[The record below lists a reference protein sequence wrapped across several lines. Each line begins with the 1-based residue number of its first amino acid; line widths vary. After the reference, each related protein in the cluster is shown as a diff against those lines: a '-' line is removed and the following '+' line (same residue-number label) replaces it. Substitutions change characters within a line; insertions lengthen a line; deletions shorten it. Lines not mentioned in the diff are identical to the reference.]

1 MWGRV
6 VFSLFV
12 IMVQHPNFR
21 NVNKMFFFKFFA
33 VLFLGL
39 SLFSCQKEEEEH
51 IDETQDEETITA
63 SSPLTGLLLRTS
75 QNPGAYDDIIDGNGC
90 TAVVLPVT
98 VIANGQ
104 QVTINSPEDITI
116 IQEIFN
122 LFPND
127 TDTLEI
133 FFPINLELFDY
144 TQITVNTQAE
154 LDALADTCGTND
166 VEIGCLD
173 FVYPISFFTYN
184 SDQQQTGTVT
194 INNDLELF
202 IFLQNLGPNDF
213 ISLDFPIS
221 VILEDGTTVEANSN
235 QELQTL
241 IDDCV
246 TNTNNDPIDIS
257 QFEEDLT
264 TGVWYV
270 DYFFDD
276 YDETDNYAGYEFT
289 FALDGTAQ
297 AVKASVITAGT
308 WALVDNFKFDLFFG
322 TAAPLDELDEDWE
335 ILEATAEIITLKHIS
350 GDGSTDFLTFSRT
363 PNTGG
368 NNTELNLFI
377 ENLITG
383 NWYVNLLEENG
394 TDHTSNFDAYEFTFF
409 GNGSATAVSSGNT
422 INGFW
427 TAEVNSGNLD
437 FIMNFETSTN
447 GDFAALNDDW
457 KVLEATQT
465 IIRLSDVSGGGGG
478 TDYLTF
484 GREPNGGGGLDPQEL
499 RDILES
505 GTWYVEKFL
514 DDGNDETSEFNGY
527 DFNFY
532 SNQTVYATNGTE
544 YVYGI
549 WIVTVT
555 GQELN
560 FEFDMDSPINGAD
573 DDEYKTLQYTTT
585 SATFITR
592 NSQGEI
598 EDTLI
603 FKKN

>member
-1 MWGRV
+1 MKKIY
-6 VFSLFV
+6 LF
-12 IMVQHPNFR
+12 R
-21 NVNKMFFFKFFA
+21 FF
-33 VLFLGL
+33 VLFFLSV
-39 SLFSCQKEEEEH
+39 SLFSCQKEEEEY
-51 IDETQDEETITA
+51 IDETNDETITSN
-63 SSPLTGLLLRTS
+63 SSLTGLLLRTS
-75 QNPGAYDDIIDGNGC
+75 QNPGAYDDIIDGNSC
-90 TAVVLPVT
+90 ASVVLPVT

-104 QVTINSPEDITI
+104 QVTVNTPEDINI
-116 IQEIFN
+116 IKDIFN

-133 FFPINLELFDY
+133 MFPITLELFDY
-144 TQITVNTQAE
+144 TQVTVNNQGE
-154 LDALADTCGTND
+154 LEALAATCGTND

-184 SDQQQTGTVT
+184 ADQQQTGTVT
-194 INNDLELF
+194 VNSDSELF
-202 IFLQNLGPNDF
+202 GFLQNLGPDHF

-221 VILEDGTTVEANSN
+221 VILADGSTMEVNSN
-235 QELQTL
+235 QQLQIL
-241 IDDCV
+241 IADCV
-246 TNTNNDPIDIS
+246 ANTNTDPIDVS

-264 TGVWYV
+264 TGPWYV
-270 DYFFDD
+270 AYFFDD

-297 AVKASVITAGT
+297 AVKSGTSVSGT
-308 WALVDNFKFDLFFG
+308 WALIADFKFDLFFG
-322 TAAPLDELDEDWE
+322 TNTPLDELDEDWE
-335 ILEATAEIITLKHIS
+335 ILEATADIIKLKHIS
-350 GDGSTDFLTFSRT
+350 GSDGSTDYLTFGRN

-383 NWYVNLLEENG
+383 SWYVNLLEEDG
-394 TDHTSNFDAYEFTFF
+394 IDHTANFNEYEFTFF
-409 GNGSATAVSSGNT
+409 GNGSATGVSSSNT

-427 TAEVNSGNLD
+427 TAQVDSGNLD
-437 FIMNFETSTN
+437 LILNFETNTN
-447 GDFAALNDDW
+447 GNFGELNDDW
-457 KVLEATQT
+457 DVLEATQT

-484 GREPNGGGGLDPQEL
+484 GREPNGGGGGGPDPQEL

-505 GTWYVEKFL
+505 GTWYIEKYL
-514 DDGNDETSEFNGY
+514 DDGDDETSDYYGY

-532 SNQTVYATNGTE
+532 SNQTVYATNGVE

-573 DDEYKTLQYTTT
+573 NQNYKALQYSPT
-585 SATFITR
+585 SVTFITR

-598 EDTLI
+598 EDTLV

>member
-1 MWGRV
+1 MKKIHFFR
-6 VFSLFV
+6 FFILF
-12 IMVQHPNFR
+12 
-21 NVNKMFFFKFFA
+21 
-33 VLFLGL
+33 FLSV
-39 SLFSCQKEEEEH
+39 SLFSCQKEEEEY

-90 TAVVLPVT
+90 ASVVLPVT

-104 QVTINSPEDITI
+104 QVTITAPEDITI
-116 IQEIFN
+116 VQEIFN

-133 FFPINLELFDY
+133 LFPITLELFDY

-154 LDALADTCGTND
+154 LDALAATCGTND

-184 SDQQQTGTVT
+184 ADQQQTGTVT
-194 INNDLELF
+194 VNDDLELF
-202 IFLQNLGPNDF
+202 GFLQNLGPNDF

-221 VILEDGTTVEANSN
+221 VTLEDGATMQVGSN

-241 IDDCV
+241 IADCV
-246 TNTNNDPIDIS
+246 ANTNDDPIDIS

-264 TGVWYV
+264 SGLWYV
-270 DYFFDD
+270 QYFFDD

-297 AVKASVITAGT
+297 TVKASIVTAGT
-308 WALVDNFKFDLFFG
+308 WALVDNFKFDIFFG
-322 TAAPLDELDEDWE
+322 TNAPLDELDEDWE
-335 ILEATAEIITLKHIS
+335 ILEASADIIKLKHIS
-350 GDGSTDFLTFSRT
+350 GSDGSTDYLTFGRN

-368 NNTELNLFI
+368 NNTELNIFI

-383 NWYVNLLEENG
+383 SWFVNLLEENG
-394 TDHTSNFDAYEFTFF
+394 TDHTANFNEYEFTFLR
-409 GNGSATAVSSGNT
+409 NGSAVAVSSNNT

-427 TAEVNSGNLD
+427 TAQVDSGNLD
-437 FIMNFETSTN
+437 FIINFETGTN
-447 GDFAALNDDW
+447 SNFAELNDDW
-457 KVLEATQT
+457 DVLEATQT

-478 TDYLTF
+478 TDLLTF
-484 GREPNGGGGLDPQEL
+484 GREPNGGGGGGPDPQEL
-499 RDILES
+499 RDILED
-505 GTWYVEKFL
+505 GTWYVDKFL
-514 DDGNDETSEFNGY
+514 DDGDDETLDYYGY

-532 SNQTVYATNGTE
+532 NNETVYATNGVE

-549 WIVTVT
+549 WIITVT

-573 DDEYKTLQYTTT
+573 NNEYKVLQYTSTLV
-585 SATFITR
+585 TFITR

>member
-1 MWGRV
+1 MKKLHFFR
-6 VFSLFV
+6 FFV
-12 IMVQHPNFR
+12 L
-21 NVNKMFFFKFFA
+21 
-33 VLFLGL
+33 LFL
-39 SLFSCQKEEEEH
+39 SLAFFSCQKEEEQH
-51 IDETQDEETITA
+51 IDETNDETITA
-63 SSPLTGLLLRTS
+63 NSPLTELLLRTS
-75 QNPGAYDDIIDGNGC
+75 QNPGTYDDIIDGNGC
-90 TAVVLPVT
+90 TSVVLPVT

-104 QVTINSPEDITI
+104 QVTINTLEDILLI
-116 IQEIFN
+116 EQIFN

-133 FFPINLELFDY
+133 MFPITLELFDY
-144 TQITVNTQAE
+144 TQASVNNQNE
-154 LDALADTCGTND
+154 LDALATTCGTND

-184 SDQQQTGTVT
+184 TDQQQTGTVT
-194 INNDLELF
+194 VANDSELF
-202 IFLQNLGPNDF
+202 SFLQNLGSSNF
-213 ISLDFPIS
+213 ISFNFPIS
-221 VILEDGTTVEANSN
+221 VILENGSTVEVNTN

-246 TNTNNDPIDIS
+246 ANTNNDPIDIS

-270 DYFFDD
+270 EYFFDD
-276 YDETDNYAGYEFT
+276 YDETDDYAGYSFT
-289 FALDGTAQ
+289 FALDGSAQ
-297 AVKASVITAGT
+297 SVKSGIVVNGT
-308 WALVDNFKFDLFFG
+308 WALVDDFKFDLFFG
-322 TAAPLDELDEDWE
+322 TNSPLDELDEDWE
-335 ILEATAEIITLKHIS
+335 ILEASADIIKLKHIS
-350 GDGSTDFLTFSRT
+350 GSNGSTDYLTFGRI

-383 NWYVNLLEENG
+383 TWYVNLLEENG
-394 TDHTSNFDAYEFTFF
+394 IDHTTNFNEYEFTFF
-409 GNGSATAVSSGNT
+409 GNGTTRAVSSGNT

-427 TAEVNSGNLD
+427 TAVMDSGNLD
-437 FIMNFETSTN
+437 FIMNFETGTN
-447 GDFAALNDDW
+447 GNFSELNDDW
-457 KVLEATQT
+457 DVLEATQA
-465 IIRLSDVSGGGGG
+465 IIRLSDESGGGSG
-478 TDYLTF
+478 TDLLTF
-484 GREPNGGGGLDPQEL
+484 GREPNGGGGGGPDPQEL

-505 GTWYVEKFL
+505 GTWYIDKYL
-514 DDGNDETSEFNGY
+514 DDGDDETADYNGY

-532 SNQTVYATNGTE
+532 NNQTVYATNGTE

-573 DDEYKTLQYTTT
+573 NQDYIALQYTST
-585 SATFITR
+585 SVTFITR
-592 NSQGEI
+592 NSQGQI

>member
-1 MWGRV
+1 MKKIHFFR
-6 VFSLFV
+6 FFILFFIIV
-12 IMVQHPNFR
+12 
-21 NVNKMFFFKFFA
+21 
-33 VLFLGL
+33 
-39 SLFSCQKEEEEH
+39 SLFSCQKEEEEY

-90 TAVVLPVT
+90 ASLVLPVT

-116 IQEIFN
+116 VQEIFN

-127 TDTLEI
+127 TDILEI
-133 FFPINLELFDY
+133 MFPITLELFDY
-144 TQITVNTQAE
+144 TQITVNNQSE
-154 LDALADTCGTND
+154 LDALAATCGTND

-184 SDQQQTGTVT
+184 ADQQQTGTITV
-194 INNDLELF
+194 NSDLELF
-202 IFLQNLGPNDF
+202 GFLQNLGPDDF

-221 VILEDGTTVEANSN
+221 VILEDGSTTEVNSN
-235 QELQTL
+235 QALQTL
-241 IDDCV
+241 ISDCV
-246 TNTNNDPIDIS
+246 ANTNDDPIDIS

-270 DYFFDD
+270 NYFFDD

-297 AVKASVITAGT
+297 TIKSGTVVDGT

-322 TAAPLDELDEDWE
+322 NSAPLDELDEDWE
-335 ILEATAEIITLKHIS
+335 ILEASADIIRLKHIS
-350 GDGSTDFLTFSRT
+350 GSDGSTDYLTFGRN

-368 NNTELNLFI
+368 NNAELNLFI

-383 NWYVNLLEENG
+383 SWYVNLLEENG
-394 TDHTSNFDAYEFTFF
+394 IDHTANFNEYEFTFY
-409 GNGSATAVSSGNT
+409 GNGSAIAVSSGNT

-427 TAEVNSGNLD
+427 TAQIDGTNLD
-437 FIMNFETSTN
+437 FIMNFETVTN
-447 GDFAALNDDW
+447 GNFGELNDNW

-465 IIRLSDVSGGGGG
+465 IIRLSDISSGGGG

-484 GREPNGGGGLDPQEL
+484 GRQPNGGGGPDPQEL

-505 GTWYVEKFL
+505 GTWYIEKFL
-514 DDGNDETSEFNGY
+514 DDGDDETSDFNGY

-532 SNQTVYATNGTE
+532 NNETVYATNGTE

-549 WIVTVT
+549 WIITVI

-573 DDEYKTLQYTTT
+573 DDKYKVLQYTPT
-585 SATFITR
+585 SVTFITR

>member
-1 MWGRV
+1 MKRV
-6 VFSLFV
+6 HF
-12 IMVQHPNFR
+12 FR
-21 NVNKMFFFKFFA
+21 FF
-33 VLFLGL
+33 VLFFL
-39 SLFSCQKEEEEH
+39 SVSIFSCQKEEEEY
-51 IDETQDEETITA
+51 IDETNDETITA
-63 SSPLTGLLLRTS
+63 NSPLTGMLLRTS
-75 QNPGAYDDIIDGNGC
+75 QNPGTYDDIIDGNSC
-90 TAVVLPVT
+90 ASVVLPVT

-104 QVTINSPEDITI
+104 QVTINSPEDVTI
-116 IQEIFN
+116 IKDIFN

-133 FFPINLELFDY
+133 IFPITLKLFDY
-144 TQITVNTQAE
+144 TQVTVNSQSE
-154 LDALADTCGTND
+154 LDALAASCGTNNT
-166 VEIGCLD
+166 EIGCLD

-184 SDQQQTGTVT
+184 ADQQQTGSVSV
-194 INNDLELF
+194 NSDLELF
-202 IFLQNLGPNDF
+202 AFLQNLTPDDF

-221 VILEDGTTVEANSN
+221 VILENGSTIEVNSN

-241 IDDCV
+241 IVDCV
-246 TNTNNDPIDIS
+246 ANTNDDPIDIS

-264 TGVWYV
+264 TGPWYIA
-270 DYFFDD
+270 YFFDD
-276 YDETDNYAGYEFT
+276 YDETDNYAGYEFA

-297 AVKASVITAGT
+297 AVKSGVNIPGT
-308 WALVDNFKFDLFFG
+308 WALLTDFKFDLFFG
-322 TAAPLDELDEDWE
+322 TSAPLDELDEDWE
-335 ILEATAEIITLKHIS
+335 ILEATSEIIKLKHIS
-350 GDGSTDFLTFSRT
+350 GDGSTDYLTFGRN

-383 NWYVNLLEENG
+383 SWFVNLLEENG
-394 TDHTSNFDAYEFTFF
+394 TDHTANFNAYEFTFLR
-409 GNGSATAVSSGNT
+409 NGSAVAVSSNNT

-427 TAEVNSGNLD
+427 TAQTDSGNLD
-437 FIMNFETSTN
+437 FIINFETGTN
-447 GDFAALNDDW
+447 GNFAELNDDW
-457 KVLEATQT
+457 DVLEATQT

-478 TDYLTF
+478 TDLLTF
-484 GREPNGGGGLDPQEL
+484 GREPNGGGGGGPDPQEL
-499 RDILES
+499 RDILED
-505 GTWYVEKFL
+505 GTWYVDKFL
-514 DDGNDETSEFNGY
+514 DDGRDETADFYGF

-532 SNQTVYATNGTE
+532 NNQTVYASNGTV

-573 DDEYKTLQYTTT
+573 DQNYKALQYSPT
-585 SATFITR
+585 SVTFITR
-592 NSQGEI
+592 DSQGNI

>member
-1 MWGRV
+1 LQGRV
-6 VFSLFV
+6 DFNLFV
-12 IMVQHPNFR
+12 INVKIKNLKKLQFFR
-21 NVNKMFFFKFFA
+21 FFIL
-33 VLFLGL
+33 LFL
-39 SLFSCQKEEEEH
+39 SVVLFSCQKEEEQY
-51 IDETQDEETITA
+51 IDETNDETITA
-63 SSPLTGLLLRTS
+63 NSPLTELLLRTS
-75 QNPGAYDDIIDGNGC
+75 QNPGTYDDIIDGNGC
-90 TAVVLPVT
+90 ASVVLPVT
-98 VIANGQ
+98 VNANGQ
-104 QVTINSPEDITI
+104 QVTVNLPEDISI

-133 FFPINLELFDY
+133 MFPIMLELFDY
-144 TQITVNTQAE
+144 TQVTVNNQGE
-154 LDALADTCGTND
+154 LDALATSCGTND
-166 VEIGCLD
+166 IEIGCLD

-184 SDQQQTGTVT
+184 ADQQQTGIVT
-194 INNDLELF
+194 INSDSELF
-202 IFLQNLGPNDF
+202 SFLQSLGPNDF

-221 VILEDGTTVEANSN
+221 VMLEDGSTAAVNSN
-235 QELQTL
+235 QELETL
-241 IDDCV
+241 ITDCV
-246 TNTNNDPIDIS
+246 ANTNNDPIDIS

-297 AVKASVITAGT
+297 AENSGTNITGT
-308 WALVDNFKFDLFFG
+308 WALLNDFKFDLFFG
-322 TAAPLDELDEDWE
+322 TNPPLDELDEDWE
-335 ILEATAEIITLKHIS
+335 ILEASADIIKLKHIS
-350 GDGSTDFLTFSRT
+350 GSNGSTDYLTFGRT

-383 NWYVNLLEENG
+383 SWFVNLLEEDG
-394 TDHTSNFDAYEFTFF
+394 IDHTANFNEYEFTFF
-409 GNGSATAVSSGNT
+409 GNGSAIAVSNGNT
-422 INGFW
+422 VNGFW
-427 TAEVNSGNLD
+427 TARIDSGNLD
-437 FIMNFETSTN
+437 FILNFETGTN
-447 GDFAALNDDW
+447 GDFGELNDDW
-457 KVLEATQT
+457 DVLEATQT
-465 IIRLSDVSGGGGG
+465 IIRLSDESGSV

-484 GREPNGGGGLDPQEL
+484 GREPNGGGGGGPDAQEL

-505 GTWYVEKFL
+505 GTWYIEKFL
-514 DDGNDETSEFNGY
+514 EDGDDETSQFNGY

-532 SNQTVYATNGTE
+532 NNQTVFATNGTE

-555 GQELN
+555 GQDLN

-573 DDEYKTLQYTTT
+573 DQDYKALQYSTT
-585 SATFITR
+585 SVTFITR

>member
-1 MWGRV
+1 
-6 VFSLFV
+6 
-12 IMVQHPNFR
+12 
-21 NVNKMFFFKFFA
+21 MF
-33 VLFLGL
+33 G
-39 SLFSCQKEEEEH
+39 
-51 IDETQDEETITA
+51 
-63 SSPLTGLLLRTS
+63 
-75 QNPGAYDDIIDGNGC
+75 
-90 TAVVLPVT
+90 
-98 VIANGQ
+98 
-104 QVTINSPEDITI
+104 
-116 IQEIFN
+116 
-122 LFPND
+122 
-127 TDTLEI
+127 
-133 FFPINLELFDY
+133 
-144 TQITVNTQAE
+144 
-154 LDALADTCGTND
+154 
-166 VEIGCLD
+166 
-173 FVYPISFFTYN
+173 
-184 SDQQQTGTVT
+184 
-194 INNDLELF
+194 
-202 IFLQNLGPNDF
+202 FLQNLGPNDF

-221 VILEDGTTVEANSN
+221 VILEDGTTVEVNSN

-246 TNTNNDPIDIS
+246 ANTNNDPIDIS

-297 AVKASVITAGT
+297 AIKSGIVVDGT
-308 WALVDNFKFDLFFG
+308 WALVDDFKFDLFFG
-322 TAAPLDELDEDWE
+322 IYPPLDELDEDWE
-335 ILEATAEIITLKHIS
+335 ILEASADLIKLKHIS
-350 GDGSTDFLTFSRT
+350 ASDGSTDYLTFGRN

-383 NWYVNLLEENG
+383 SWYLNLLEENG
-394 TDHTSNFDAYEFTFF
+394 IDHTANFNEYEFTFY
-409 GNGSATAVSSGNT
+409 GNGSATAVSSSNT

-427 TAEVNSGNLD
+427 TAQIDSGNLD
-437 FIMNFETSTN
+437 FIMNFETNTN
-447 GDFAALNDDW
+447 ADFGKLNDDW
-457 KVLEATQT
+457 DVLEATQT
-465 IIRLSDVSGGGGG
+465 IIRLSDVSGGGSG
-478 TDYLTF
+478 TDYLSF
-484 GREPNGGGGLDPQEL
+484 GREPSGGGGPDPQEL